1 MINTDSITWYV
12 GCVLAGVMAMLV
24 GCSLIKD
31 GETVNWDKVDT
42 ISSLVQTTAQ
52 VSTYAV
58 CVKNPDLSPVFKA
71 VGEGLVLIS
80 ASPDSEQ
87 MKPEQIQNY
96 IKDLL
101 SEKEWGSLAGQ
112 VNGVM
117 DTLLD
122 IYGNFIEA
130 NQDKF
135 TDEAKVFARVL
146 NSMGKG
152 LISGSVVDVASSAKA
167 TADLEKQ
174 KSELINKL
182 KDMDFSVSED

>member
-58 CVKNPDLSPVFKA
+58 CVKNQDLSPVFKA

-80 ASPDSEQ
+80 ASSESEQ
-87 MKPEQIQNY
+87 MKPEQIQDY

-117 DTLLD
+117 DALLD

-152 LISGSVVDVASSAKA
+152 LISGSVVDMANSAKA

-182 KDMDFSVSED
+182 NDMDLSVSED

>member
-58 CVKNPDLSPVFKA
+58 CVKNLDLSPVFKA

-87 MKPEQIQNY
+87 MKPEQIQDY

-117 DTLLD
+117 DALLD

-152 LISGSVVDVASSAKA
+152 LISGSAVDVASSAKA

-182 KDMDFSVSED
+182 NDMDLSVSED

>member
-12 GCVLAGVMAMLV
+12 GCVLAGVLAMLV

-58 CVKNPDLSPVFKA
+58 CVKNQDLSPVFKA

-80 ASPDSEQ
+80 ASSESEQ
-87 MKPEQIQNY
+87 MKPEQIQDY

-122 IYGNFIEA
+122 IYGNFIKA

-152 LISGSVVDVASSAKA
+152 LISGSVVEVASSAKA

-182 KDMDFSVSED
+182 KDIDLSVSED

>member
-12 GCVLAGVMAMLV
+12 GCMLAGVMAMLV

-71 VGEGLVLIS
+71 VGEGLVLMS
-80 ASPDSEQ
+80 ASSESDQ
-87 MKPEQIQNY
+87 MEPEQIHSY

-130 NQDKF
+130 NKDKF
-135 TDEAKVFARVL
+135 TDEAKVFASVL

-152 LISGSVVDVASSAKA
+152 LISGSAVDVASSNKVA
-167 TADLEKQ
+167 ADLEKQ
-174 KSELINKL
+174 KSELIKKL
-182 KDMDFSVSED
+182 TGMDLSVSED

>member
-58 CVKNPDLSPVFKA
+58 CVKNPDLSLVFKA

-87 MKPEQIQNY
+87 MEPEQIQDY

-117 DTLLD
+117 DALLD

-152 LISGSVVDVASSAKA
+152 LISGSAVDVASSAKA

-182 KDMDFSVSED
+182 NDMDLSVSED

>member
-12 GCVLAGVMAMLV
+12 GCVLAGVLAMLV

-71 VGEGLVLIS
+71 AGEGLVLIS
-80 ASPDSEQ
+80 ASSDSEQ
-87 MKPEQIQNY
+87 MKPEQIQDY

-117 DTLLD
+117 DTLLA
-122 IYGNFIEA
+122 IYSNFIEA